1 MTNFVLSQCPHCRNQ
16 NAYALDRLIQTNPIS
31 LGVRFRGMLFLR
43 PAFLFG
49 EKHEFAVR
57 CQHCNR
63 RFKAVFQ
70 PSKFGISCQHCHTQ
84 FSASAQ
90 AILENRSI
98 ECPFCHRVTAVPQE
112 ECKDPSLESE
122 SPNDTMVIPGV
133 FLSPSE
139 ENLVEYFQDMEIKLQ
154 DAITSEAR
162 QLITLSFGLAG
173 LLTGSGLFSVASKAL
188 DWSAG
193 WPIVLL
199 GAFAL
204 FSLLISCIEAYSATT
219 YYACE
224 MDIPV
229 ADFTR
234 LRDLARQLLRMRGT
248 NLLQARLSVA
258 LGAIGTLF
266 FLFAVF
272 AVFVDVPIQMVC
284 VFVGFIF
291 LILVAATIAL
301 KIEFTPLPP
310 AIQRS
315 RPSNRL
321 AVASVVLSLVLCLS
335 AILLGKIL
343 GCTTPANCNV
353 PFNVSLLF
361 TALSLICGGAAF
373 WLGLRAYKIAKSEK
387 RSKILAGCGIGC
399 GFLWL
404 LFGILAAGLAIVS
417 RIPR

>member
-1 MTNFVLSQCPHCRNQ
+1 
-16 NAYALDRLIQTNPIS
+16 
-31 LGVRFRGMLFLR
+31 MLFLR
-43 PAFLFG
+43 PAFLLG

-57 CQHCNR
+57 CQHCNQ
-63 RFKAVFQ
+63 RFKMVFQ
-70 PSKFGISCQHCHTQ
+70 PERFGISCQHCHKQ
-84 FSASAQ
+84 FSVSVQ
-90 AILENRSI
+90 EILENQIKCDSCGRAI
-98 ECPFCHRVTAVPQE
+98 AVPQE
-112 ECKDPSLESE
+112 EYKDVSMTSK
-122 SPNDTMVIPGV
+122 SPTDTVVVPGV
-133 FLSPSE
+133 PLSSGE
-139 ENLVEYFQDMEIKLQ
+139 EKLVEYFQDTEVKLH

-173 LLTGSGLFSVASKAL
+173 LLIGSGLISVSSKAL
-188 DWSAG
+188 DLSVQ
-193 WPIVLL
+193 IL
-199 GAFAL
+199 GIFAL
-204 FSLLISCIEAYSATT
+204 LPLLIGSIQAYSAT
-219 YYACE
+219 YRAYE
-224 MDIPV
+224 MDIPI
-229 ADFTR
+229 ADLAR
-234 LRDLARQLLRMRGT
+234 LRDLACQLLRMRGT
-248 NLLQARLSVA
+248 NLLQARLSVM

-266 FLFAVF
+266 FLFVL
-272 AVFVDVPIQMVC
+272 FVNIPKELVYAID
-284 VFVGFIF
+284 FI
-291 LILVAATIAL
+291 LAAATIAL

>member
-1 MTNFVLSQCPHCRNQ
+1 MTAFVLSQCPHCGRQ
-16 NAYALDRLIQTNPIS
+16 NAYASDHLIQTYPIS
-31 LGVRFRGMLFLR
+31 LGVRFKGMLFLR
-43 PAFLFG
+43 PAFLLG

-57 CQHCNR
+57 CQHCNQ
-63 RFKAVFQ
+63 RFKMVFQ
-70 PSKFGISCQHCHTQ
+70 PERFGISCQHCHKQ
-84 FSASAQ
+84 FSVSVQ
-90 AILENRSI
+90 EILENQIKCDSCGRAI
-98 ECPFCHRVTAVPQE
+98 AVPQE
-112 ECKDPSLESE
+112 EYKDVSMTSK
-122 SPNDTMVIPGV
+122 SPTDTVVVPGV
-133 FLSPSE
+133 PLSSGE
-139 ENLVEYFQDMEIKLQ
+139 EKLVEYFQDTEVKLH

-173 LLTGSGLFSVASKAL
+173 LLIGSGLISVSSKAL
-188 DWSAG
+188 DLSVQ
-193 WPIVLL
+193 IL
-199 GAFAL
+199 GIFAL
-204 FSLLISCIEAYSATT
+204 LPLLIGSIQAYSAT
-219 YYACE
+219 YRAYE
-224 MDIPV
+224 MDIPI
-229 ADFTR
+229 ADLAR
-234 LRDLARQLLRMRGT
+234 LRDLACQLLRMRGT
-248 NLLQARLSVA
+248 NLLQARLSVM

-266 FLFAVF
+266 FLFVL
-272 AVFVDVPIQMVC
+272 FVNIPKELVYAID
-284 VFVGFIF
+284 FI
-291 LILVAATIAL
+291 LAAATIAL